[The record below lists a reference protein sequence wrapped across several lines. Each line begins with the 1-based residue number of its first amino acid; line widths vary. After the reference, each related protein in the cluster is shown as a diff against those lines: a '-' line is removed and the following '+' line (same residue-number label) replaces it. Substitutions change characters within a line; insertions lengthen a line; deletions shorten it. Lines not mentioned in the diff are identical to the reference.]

1 MIKMTIHHG
10 EEVQQRDL
18 PCDFLSLRMSLYQ
31 MNLMLAPNEVSVR
44 DVQAEFTSTDPIG
57 QKLISL
63 IRPGDLLSDV
73 DVAIHQLKAAPQA
86 IQEAMRQR
94 LLDGAFETIE
104 DIHIG
109 RDQLLEEKCGF
120 RQLYYFPL
128 ACSTEDEDGELFEND
143 SVDLSLY
150 SEDIQDAIE
159 RDQARDIDTMAMF
172 FWTHDQK
179 VNDAVCLMLA
189 MNCGI
194 AVPSYTSYPAEEFR
208 LPEKNDNMR
217 RVYAYLLRQR
227 GIDKDVLDA
236 FSYRGLIYE
245 SAKYHNVVFV
255 GKDKEKKPRHAHK
268 RGSGSQSTYKG
279 NAPGSLPGYSF
290 HWVGASDTLYLFE
303 APVDLLSYISMN
315 KSGWRNH
322 SYAASCSV
330 SDKVLWQML
339 HDYPYIKRVRICF
352 DSDKAGQEAA
362 MKIAEKLKSQNIEY
376 EILVPV
382 RKDWN
387 EDLLHGKEDST

>member
-10 EEVQQRDL
+10 EEVQQRNL

-94 LLDGAFETIE
+94 LLDGIFETIE

-128 ACSTEDEDGELFEND
+128 ACSIPDEDGNLEEVSPYILPQ
-143 SVDLSLY
+143 Y
-150 SEDIQDAIE
+150 SEQIQDAIE
-159 RDQARDIDTMAMF
+159 ADQKRDIDTMAMY

-179 VNDAVCLMLA
+179 VNDSIRSKLLTCEWGLA
-189 MNCGI
+189 SIG
-194 AVPSYTSYPAEEFR
+194 PSLYGQVEVTATEPFT
-208 LPEKNDNMR
+208 EK
-217 RVYAYLLRQR
+217 
-227 GIDKDVLDA
+227 
-236 FSYRGLIYE
+236 
-245 SAKYHNVVFV
+245 
-255 GKDKEKKPRHAHK
+255 
-268 RGSGSQSTYKG
+268 
-279 NAPGSLPGYSF
+279 
-290 HWVGASDTLYLFE
+290 
-303 APVDLLSYISMN
+303 
-315 KSGWRNH
+315 
-322 SYAASCSV
+322 
-330 SDKVLWQML
+330 
-339 HDYPYIKRVRICF
+339 
-352 DSDKAGQEAA
+352 
-362 MKIAEKLKSQNIEY
+362 
-376 EILVPV
+376 
-382 RKDWN
+382 
-387 EDLLHGKEDST
+387 